1 MPYLRFSPED
11 YHALCRLC
19 SPLTLA
25 LDLPTFK
32 QLLLY
37 SLADTHPALAERV
50 AALGGHQLG
59 ILLDHFR
66 RRHPAGTGGERHAF
80 SGEELRVLAEA
91 CESFHGPARFVRYLQ
106 AALAEHL
113 CDWFPDLARKVA
125 RLSERQFE
133 RLYEQVAGRGNGS
146 A

>member
-1 MPYLRFSPED
+1 
-11 YHALCRLC
+11 
-19 SPLTLA
+19 
-25 LDLPTFK
+25 
-32 QLLLY
+32 
-37 SLADTHPALAERV
+37 LAERI
-50 AALGGHQLG
+50 AGLNRRQLG
-59 ILLDHFR
+59 ILFDHFS
-66 RRHPAGTGGERHAF
+66 PPDSAGAAPGERPAF
-80 SGEELRVLAEA
+80 SREELRVLAEA

-113 CDWFPDLARKVA
+113 CALFPDLARKVA